1 MARKPY
7 SPIAP
12 YAKLKEV
19 EKALQRAQT
28 ADDVRNLARKYGAD
42 IGYKAFCYLLMGKMT
57 PEAMKPDEAA
67 ILAFEYEQQGEVA
80 AAREIYQRILEAHP
94 QHPLAKSRLS

>member
-7 SPIAP
+7 SPIAS

-19 EKALQRAQT
+19 EKALQNAQT
-28 ADDVRNLARKYGAD
+28 ADDIRNLTRKYGAD
-42 IGYKAFCYLLMGKMT
+42 IGYKAFCYLLTGKMT

-67 ILAFEYEQQGEVA
+67 ILAFEYEQQGERE
-80 AAREIYQRILEAHP
+80 AAREIYRRILEVHP
-94 QHPLAKSRLS
+94 NHPLAKSRLS